1 MPKISGHV
9 KTFKVK
15 DRDKYKNNKLVSF
28 RIDYEK
34 LLEKYKAT
42 WTNIEDLK
50 SIELNALPA
59 YHNRYK
65 IKKLLTCCDK
75 V

>member
-15 DRDKYKNNKLVSF
+15 DGDKYKNNKLVSF

-65 IKKLLTCCDK
+65 RKKLLTFCDK

>member
-15 DRDKYKNNKLVSF
+15 DGDKYKNKKLVSF
-28 RIDYEK
+28 RIDYEN

-42 WTNIEDLK
+42 
-50 SIELNALPA
+50 
-59 YHNRYK
+59 
-65 IKKLLTCCDK
+65 
-75 V
+75 

>member
-15 DRDKYKNNKLVSF
+15 DGDKYKNNKLVSF

-42 WTNIEDLK
+42 
-50 SIELNALPA
+50 
-59 YHNRYK
+59 
-65 IKKLLTCCDK
+65 
-75 V
+75 